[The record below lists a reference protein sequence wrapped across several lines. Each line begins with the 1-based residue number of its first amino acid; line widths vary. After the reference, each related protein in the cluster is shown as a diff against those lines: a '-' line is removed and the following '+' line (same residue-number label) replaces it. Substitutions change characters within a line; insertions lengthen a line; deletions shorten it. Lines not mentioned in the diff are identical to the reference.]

1 MLHTTSALGSL
12 GQRLRQER
20 LKRNE
25 SQATFAARMG
35 VSIPTLRKM
44 EAGDSTVQIGHWAA
58 ALDILN
64 RSDDLKSLL
73 APREDLFTTYAKVNF
88 PARQRAPRKSL

>member
-1 MLHTTSALGSL
+1 MQHATRELGSL
-12 GQRLRQER
+12 GQRLRNER

-25 SQATFAARMG
+25 PQATFAARLG

-44 EAGDSTVQIGHWAA
+44 EAGDSTVRIGHWAA

-64 RSDDLKSLL
+64 RSDDFKSLL
-73 APREDLFTTYAKVNF
+73 APREDLFTKFNKVNA
-88 PARQRAPRKSL
+88 PARQRATRAAR